1 MDTENTLG
9 RMEEYMRDFGFKV
22 NSMEMIEREYF
33 DFSFFFGTSL
43 LICIYLYVNS

>member
-22 NSMEMIEREYF
+22 NSMEMEYLKIRMER
-33 DFSFFFGTSL
+33 
-43 LICIYLYVNS
+43 